1 MYVAKENM
9 DDQFLILEM
18 WLVSNLSKQLKKKE
32 KYVTMINNNYIEL
45 DKITSVSW
53 VKKSIN
59 QSFTKKNIILGFKV
73 GGIWQ
78 LNLGAMHEKTIPSN
92 LYLVNNT

>member
-1 MYVAKENM
+1 
-9 DDQFLILEM
+9 
-18 WLVSNLSKQLKKKE
+18 
-32 KYVTMINNNYIEL
+32 MINNNYIEL

-59 QSFTKKNIILGFKV
+59 QSFTKKHIILGFKV